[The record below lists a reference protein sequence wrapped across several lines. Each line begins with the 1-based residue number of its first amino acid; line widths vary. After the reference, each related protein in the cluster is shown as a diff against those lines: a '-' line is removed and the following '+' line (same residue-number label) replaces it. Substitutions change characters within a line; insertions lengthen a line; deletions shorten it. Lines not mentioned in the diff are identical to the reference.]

1 MNIKTFESIL
11 SKPQLK
17 VIKEWCEDPIT
28 EDYIQVDDKRVELYS
43 LHHFDVLDDEE
54 IFEEY
59 GEELILSIFKSLKDS
74 GADYF
79 IFEEYEKYLR
89 RN

>member
-11 SKPQLK
+11 SKTQLK
-17 VIKEWCEDPIT
+17 FIKEWCEDPLT

-43 LHHFDVLDDEE
+43 LHHFDVLDNEE
-54 IFEEY
+54 IIEEY